1 MCANSVQEKWS
12 AGNPDQRLQ
21 PMMSDGPAANEVP
34 QVEVR
39 DIRKRF
45 GANEV
50 LKGVS
55 LQAHNH
61 DVICIIGSSGSG
73 KSTLLRCIN
82 FLEIPDG
89 GSIFINGEAVKLKRG
104 RDGRLVTA
112 ERAQVRRLRTNVSM
126 VFQNFNLWSHM
137 TVLENLI
144 EAPIWVLKRSRQ
156 EAIEYAE
163 LLLHKVGIAEK
174 RDEYPARLSGG
185 QQQRVAIARALAM
198 MPQVLLLDEI
208 TSALD
213 PQLVGEVLSV
223 IRALAEEGRTMII
236 VTHEMKFARE
246 VSNRVIF
253 LDDGVICE
261 TGPPQRIF
269 DSPQSERLQAF
280 LPGIY

>member
-1 MCANSVQEKWS
+1 
-12 AGNPDQRLQ
+12 
-21 PMMSDGPAANEVP
+21 MSDGPAANEVP

>member
-1 MCANSVQEKWS
+1 
-12 AGNPDQRLQ
+12 
-21 PMMSDGPAANEVP
+21 
-34 QVEVR
+34 
-39 DIRKRF
+39 
-45 GANEV
+45 
-50 LKGVS
+50 
-55 LQAHNH
+55 
-61 DVICIIGSSGSG
+61 
-73 KSTLLRCIN
+73 
-82 FLEIPDG
+82 
-89 GSIFINGEAVKLKRG
+89 
-104 RDGRLVTA
+104 
-112 ERAQVRRLRTNVSM
+112 
-126 VFQNFNLWSHM
+126 M

-144 EAPIWVLKRSRQ
+144 EAPIRVLKRSRP
-156 EAIEYAE
+156 EATEYAE

-174 RDEYPARLSGG
+174 RDEYPVKLSGG

-261 TGPPQRIF
+261 AGPPQQIF
-269 DSPQSERLQAF
+269 ESPQSERLRAF
-280 LPGIY
+280 LSGF

>member
-1 MCANSVQEKWS
+1 
-12 AGNPDQRLQ
+12 
-21 PMMSDGPAANEVP
+21 MSNGPVTNEVP

-39 DIRKRF
+39 DIWKRF
-45 GANEV
+45 GANDV

-55 LQAHNH
+55 LQADNH
-61 DVICIIGSSGSG
+61 DVISIIGSSGSG

-82 FLEIPDG
+82 FLEIPDEG
-89 GSIFINGEAVKLKRG
+89 AIFINGESIKLKRG
-104 RDGRLVTA
+104 RDGRSVPA

-144 EAPIWVLKRSRQ
+144 EAPIRVLKRSRH

-163 LLLHKVGIAEK
+163 FLLHKVGIAEK
-174 RDEYPARLSGG
+174 RDEYPVRLSGG
-185 QQQRVAIARALAM
+185 QQLRVAIARALAM

-223 IRALAEEGRTMII
+223 IRALAEEGRTMIT

-261 TGPPQRIF
+261 AGPPQRIF
-269 DSPQSERLQAF
+269 DSPQSERLRAF
-280 LPGIY
+280 LSGF

>member
-1 MCANSVQEKWS
+1 
-12 AGNPDQRLQ
+12 
-21 PMMSDGPAANEVP
+21 MMSDGTATKEVP

-61 DVICIIGSSGSG
+61 DVISIIGSSGSG

-82 FLEIPDG
+82 FLEIPDE
-89 GSIFINGEAVKLKRG
+89 GSIFINGEAIKLKRG
-104 RDGRLVTA
+104 RDGRSVPA

-144 EAPIWVLKRSRQ
+144 EAPIRVLKRPRA
-156 EAIEYAE
+156 ETVEYAE
-163 LLLHKVGIAEK
+163 SLLQKVGIAEK
-174 RDEYPARLSGG
+174 RDEYPVRLSGG

-213 PQLVGEVLSV
+213 PQLVGEVLTV
-223 IRALAEEGRTMII
+223 IRALAEEGRTMIL

-261 TGPPQRIF
+261 AGPPQTIF
-269 DSPQSERLQAF
+269 DCPQSDRLRAF
-280 LPGIY
+280 LSAF

>member
-1 MCANSVQEKWS
+1 MHT
-12 AGNPDQRLQ
+12 DFR
-21 PMMSDGPAANEVP
+21 ANEVP

-45 GANEV
+45 GANDV

-55 LQAHNH
+55 LKAYNH
-61 DVICIIGSSGSG
+61 DVISIIGSSGSG

-82 FLEIPDG
+82 YLEIPDA
-89 GSIFINGEAVKLKRG
+89 GSILIDGESIKLKRS
-104 RDGRLVTA
+104 RDGRLVPA
-112 ERAQVRRLRTNVSM
+112 ERGQVCRLRTKVSM

-137 TVLENLI
+137 TVLQNLV
-144 EAPIWVLKRSRQ
+144 EAPMRVLKRPRH
-156 EAIEYAE
+156 EAVEYAE
-163 LLLHKVGIAEK
+163 FLLQKVGIAEK

-213 PQLVGEVLSV
+213 PELVGEVLNV
-223 IRALAEEGRTMII
+223 IAGLAAEGRTMII

-246 VSNRVIF
+246 VSNLVIF
-253 LDDGVICE
+253 LNEGIICE
-261 TGPPQRIF
+261 AGPPQKVF
-269 DSPQSERLQAF
+269 ESQETERLRAF
-280 LPGIY
+280 LSST

>member
-1 MCANSVQEKWS
+1 VLEFHAGEMS
-12 AGNPDQRLQ
+12 AGNLGQRLWLI
-21 PMMSDGPAANEVP
+21 MSNGPVTNEVP

-39 DIRKRF
+39 DIWKRF
-45 GANEV
+45 GANDV

-55 LQAHNH
+55 LQADNH
-61 DVICIIGSSGSG
+61 DVISIIGSSGSG

-82 FLEIPDG
+82 FLEIPDEG
-89 GSIFINGEAVKLKRG
+89 AIFINGESIKLKRG
-104 RDGRLVTA
+104 RDGRSVPA

-144 EAPIWVLKRSRQ
+144 EAPIRVLKRSRH

-163 LLLHKVGIAEK
+163 FLLHKVGIAEK
-174 RDEYPARLSGG
+174 RDEYPVRLSGG

-223 IRALAEEGRTMII
+223 IRALAEEGRTMIT

-261 TGPPQRIF
+261 AGPPQRIF
-269 DSPQSERLQAF
+269 DSPQSERLRAF
-280 LPGIY
+280 LSGF

>member
-1 MCANSVQEKWS
+1 
-12 AGNPDQRLQ
+12 
-21 PMMSDGPAANEVP
+21 MMSDGTATKEVP

-61 DVICIIGSSGSG
+61 DVISIIGSSGSG

-82 FLEIPDG
+82 FLEIPDEG
-89 GSIFINGEAVKLKRG
+89 TIFINGESIKLKQA
-104 RDGRLVTA
+104 RDGRSVPA

-144 EAPIWVLKRSRQ
+144 EAPIRVLKRPRA
-156 EAIEYAE
+156 ETVEYAE
-163 LLLHKVGIAEK
+163 SLLQKVGIAEK
-174 RDEYPARLSGG
+174 RDEYPVRLSGG

-213 PQLVGEVLSV
+213 PQLVGEVLTV
-223 IRALAEEGRTMII
+223 IRALAEEGRTMIL

-261 TGPPQRIF
+261 AGPPQTIF
-269 DSPQSERLQAF
+269 DCPQSDRLRAF
-280 LPGIY
+280 LSAF

>member
-1 MCANSVQEKWS
+1 
-12 AGNPDQRLQ
+12 
-21 PMMSDGPAANEVP
+21 MMSDAPAANEVP

-61 DVICIIGSSGSG
+61 DVISIIGSSGSG

-82 FLEIPDG
+82 FLEIPDE
-89 GSIFINGEAVKLKRG
+89 GSIFINGESVTLKRA
-104 RDGRLVTA
+104 RDGRLVPA
-112 ERAQVRRLRTNVSM
+112 ERTQVRRLRTNVSM

-144 EAPIWVLKRSRQ
+144 EAPIRVLKRPRA
-156 EAIEYAE
+156 EAVEYAE
-163 LLLHKVGIAEK
+163 SLLQKVGIAEK
-174 RDEYPARLSGG
+174 RDEYPVRLSGG

-223 IRALAEEGRTMII
+223 IRTLAEEGRTMIT

-246 VSNRVIF
+246 VSSRVIF

-261 TGPPQRIF
+261 AGPPQRIF
-269 DSPQSERLQAF
+269 DSPQSERLRAF
-280 LPGIY
+280 LSGF